1 MAAEERMRDYA
12 SAATGLQGLQ
22 ASPVVDESDSTRRA
36 PILAL
41 HGWLDNAESF
51 RPLAAELPEYP
62 LIAPDL
68 PGHGL
73 SPWQTNQDG
82 YVIWSSTGFLHQL
95 LNELGEPVHLIGH
108 SMGGAIGLLLAAT
121 YPEQV
126 LSFTLLDSAGPLSTP
141 AEDVAQQLRKSLDAT
156 PREARTF
163 RTQGEA
169 LAVRHTA
176 SHLMTADDLRP
187 MVLRNLQAVDG
198 GWQWRWD
205 PRLRLPS
212 TVRLTED
219 QISGLFRSLQCPLL
233 ALRAT
238 EGLMPETWFRQRVAA
253 APQLTVKELP
263 GHHHFHMSPDT
274 LPAVAQSIRQCLSN
288 V

>member
-1 MAAEERMRDYA
+1 MATEERMREYTSA
-12 SAATGLQGLQ
+12 STGLKGLQ
-22 ASPVVDESDSTRRA
+22 AGPVAFENGTTKHS

-51 RPLAAELPEYP
+51 RHFADEFPEYP

-73 SPWQTNQDG
+73 SHWQGSQDG
-82 YVIWSSTGFLHQL
+82 YVIWSSIGILHEL
-95 LNELGEPVHLIGH
+95 LSELGEPVHLIGH
-108 SMGGAIGLLLAAT
+108 SMGGAIGLVLAAT
-121 YPEQV
+121 FPEQV

-141 AEDVAQQLRKSLDAT
+141 AEDVAQQLRKSLDAV

-187 MVLRNLQAVDG
+187 MVQRNLKEVEG

-212 TVRLTED
+212 SVRLTED
-219 QISGLFRSLQCPLL
+219 QIRGLFLSLNCPLL
-233 ALRAT
+233 ALRAA
-238 EGLMPETWFRQRVAA
+238 EGLMPDTWFRQRVAA
-253 APQLTVKELP
+253 APRITIEELP

-274 LPAVAQSIRQCLSN
+274 LPAVASSIRQFISN
-288 V
+288 L

>member
-1 MAAEERMRDYA
+1 MDSEDRVHGFS
-12 SAATGLQGLQ
+12 SATTGLQGLE
-22 ASPVVDESDSTRRA
+22 AIPVAGDRRTERPA

-51 RPLAAELPEYP
+51 RRLAAEFPEF
-62 LIAPDL
+62 LLVAPDL

-73 SPWQTNQDG
+73 SPWMDTDSG
-82 YVIWSSTGFLHQL
+82 YVIWSSLGILHEL

-141 AEDVAQQLRKSLDAT
+141 AEDVAQQLRKFLDAV

-187 MVLRNLQAVDG
+187 MVQRNLKEVEG

-205 PRLRLPS
+205 PMLRLPS
-212 TVRLTED
+212 SVRLTED
-219 QISGLFRSLQCPLL
+219 QIRGLFLSLKCPVL

-238 EGLMPETWFRQRVAA
+238 EGLLPDTWFRQRVAA
-253 APQLTVKELP
+253 APEVTVKELP

-274 LPAVAQSIRQCLSN
+274 LPAVAQSIRQFMSN
-288 V
+288 L